1 MVLSERLEEFLKRP
15 NLGILA
21 TLRKDG
27 SPHLT
32 VVWYEWSD
40 GEVLLTV
47 TDTRVKY
54 KNVMRDPR
62 VSLAVTANEH
72 PYKEVV
78 LEGIAEVTPEG
89 GPELF
94 RRLALKYDGAVEGDK
109 YANYSNSRDNRL
121 VMKFKP
127 TRIMRW
133 DFAHE
138 DDDHQAWGYTRNL
151 GT

>member
-1 MVLSERLEEFLKRP
+1 MSTPTKRWSSKVL
-15 NLGILA
+15 
-21 TLRKDG
+21 
-27 SPHLT
+27 
-32 VVWYEWSD
+32 
-40 GEVLLTV
+40 
-47 TDTRVKY
+47 
-54 KNVMRDPR
+54 
-62 VSLAVTANEH
+62 
-72 PYKEVV
+72 
-78 LEGIAEVTPEG
+78 AEVSPEG

-138 DDDHQAWGYTRNL
+138 DDDHQAWGYKRNL

>member
-1 MVLSERLEEFLKRP
+1 MAPSSSAV
-15 NLGILA
+15 
-21 TLRKDG
+21 
-27 SPHLT
+27 SPSNT
-32 VVWYEWSD
+32 
-40 GEVLLTV
+40 
-47 TDTRVKY
+47 
-54 KNVMRDPR
+54 
-62 VSLAVTANEH
+62 TAQ
-72 PYKEVV
+72 
-78 LEGIAEVTPEG
+78 
-89 GPELF
+89 
-94 RRLALKYDGAVEGDK
+94 VEGDK